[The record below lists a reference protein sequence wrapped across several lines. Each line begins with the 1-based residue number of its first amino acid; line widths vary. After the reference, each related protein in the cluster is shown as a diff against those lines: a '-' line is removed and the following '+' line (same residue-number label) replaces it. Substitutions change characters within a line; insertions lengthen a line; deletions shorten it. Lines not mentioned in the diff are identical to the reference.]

1 MISIDKRKF
10 QPVIIFGNGFVAY
23 KHKFF
28 DYACGNVAFV
38 RLYINRFAYFVKNYF
53 TFGKVEINGASSL
66 SFNKKQISKTEHI
79 LEHIDKRSVFF
90 TIG

>member
-28 DYACGNVAFV
+28 DYACVAMCF
-38 RLYINRFAYFVKNYF
+38 RTALYPIGSPISLRTIGF
-53 TFGKVEINGASSL
+53 TFGKVEINGASS
-66 SFNKKQISKTEHI
+66 
-79 LEHIDKRSVFF
+79 FF
-90 TIG
+90 F